1 MPTESRDLRRYLL
14 GELPEADR
22 TTLEERYFQDEEL
35 FESVREAEHALV
47 DDYVA
52 GRLGAGDHASFERH
66 YLSTP
71 GHVERVAVA
80 RALAAAEGT
89 ADVRAPGRPTAWR
102 WALAA
107 ALLLGTLGVWFSL
120 STREPVA
127 PDQVAVPEQ
136 TGPSLPKTP
145 VLPRA
150 DDGGVPTLGPPP
162 LRRDEHPPVVVA
174 MVLTPSAGTR
184 GDGPTP
190 TAIVPATAD
199 EVELQ
204 LAGASEGARG
214 LTVELRSVDAG
225 VVWVGRA
232 GAPRA
237 PRPAGAS
244 ASVVVPA
251 RHLSPGDYVLRTS
264 AADGEVVGTYSFRTE
279 RP

>member
-1 MPTESRDLRRYLL
+1 M
-14 GELPEADR
+14 
-22 TTLEERYFQDEEL
+22 
-35 FESVREAEHALV
+35 REAEHTLV

-52 GRLGAGDHASFERH
+52 GRLDASDHASFERH

-71 GHVERVAVA
+71 GHEERVAVA
-80 RALAAAEGT
+80 RALAAAESLT
-89 ADVRAPGRPTAWR
+89 DVRAPGRPMAWR

-107 ALLLGTLGVWFSL
+107 ALLLGALGVWFSM
-120 STREPVA
+120 STGEPLA
-127 PDQVAVPEQ
+127 PEQ
-136 TGPSLPKTP
+136 AGMPDRPDPSAPTTTVPPRAAEGGFPAIGPAPEDRDDRSPVVIAI
-145 VLPRA
+145 VLP
-150 DDGGVPTLGPPP
+150 
-162 LRRDEHPPVVVA
+162 
-174 MVLTPSAGTR
+174 PSAGTR

-190 TAIVPATAD
+190 TASVPATAD
-199 EVELQ
+199 DVELQ
-204 LAGASEGARG
+204 LAGTSEGLRG
-214 LTVELRSVDAG
+214 LTVELRSIDAG

-251 RHLSPGDYVLRTS
+251 RLLAQGDYVLRIS